1 MDIAYLD
8 KENDTAERIREWLEE
23 AGHRCHHAIA
33 TGDLARLL
41 REQQFDIVLMD
52 WETPEMSPQEA
63 LTAVRDASEGIPL
76 MLASHRNDQASI
88 VEALSSGADDYMVKP
103 LARDELL
110 ARLATLRPRERESV
124 ARAMTYSLGPWEV
137 DKQER
142 QIRMRGKPVRLTD
155 KDFELASYFFSN
167 PGKLLTR
174 RDLFRE
180 VWGINTPIESRTVDV
195 HVSRIRRS
203 LQIEPR
209 NGYRIKTVYQHGYRL
224 EKADD

>member
-8 KENDTAERIREWLEE
+8 KENGTAGQIRQWLEE

-33 TGDLARLL
+33 MGDLARLL

-52 WETPEMSPQEA
+52 WDIPGMSPREA
-63 LTAVRDASEGIPL
+63 LSAIREESEEVPL

-110 ARLATLRPRERESV
+110 ARLATLRRRAE
-124 ARAMTYSLGPWEV
+124 ARDVSSGSYTLGPWEV
-137 DKQER
+137 DREER
-142 QIRMRGKPVRLTD
+142 QIRMRGKPVRLTE
-155 KDFELASYFFSN
+155 KDFELASCFFRN
-167 PGKLLTR
+167 PEKLLTR